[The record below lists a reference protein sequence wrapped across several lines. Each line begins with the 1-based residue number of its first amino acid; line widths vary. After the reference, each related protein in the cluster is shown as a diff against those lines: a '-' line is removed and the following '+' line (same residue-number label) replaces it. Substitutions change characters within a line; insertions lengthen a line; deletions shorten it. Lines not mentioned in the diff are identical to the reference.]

1 MKKFVAVIVMLVVLV
16 GSAFADGIMYPEIE
30 SMIPE
35 EEHTWFRIVFTM
47 SGDPELEEAPDP
59 YKTYTVVVYVM
70 QDDSDYGK
78 PGYLGLYED
87 GKCIDLVSGYIVPEV
102 IRETAADTIEE
113 IKKDISFNMPNVCF
127 GETTLYEEILK

>member
-1 MKKFVAVIVMLVVLV
+1 MKKFVAVMIMLVVFMV
-16 GSAFADGIMYPEIE
+16 GSVFAEGLYSKVE

-35 EEHTWFRIVFTM
+35 EENIWFRMVFTM

-102 IRETAADTIEE
+102 IRETAADTIDE
-113 IKKDISFNMPNVCF
+113 IKKDISFNMANVCF